1 MQSRYLKTP
10 FCNTHTIPACE
21 KKQQKNADKRH
32 FSSDFEENRDDLQF
46 TIDDLPFTMSGR
58 MSYGNKS
65 YYTPRTAML
74 SPIFIL
80 GPTGC
85 GKSGIA
91 VELAQ
96 QLGQAE
102 IISADAYQ
110 VYRALPILTAAPSE
124 AEQGGIPHHL
134 IGHLD
139 VQENND
145 AATHARQAQACIE
158 AVQARGKRPI
168 ITGGSGLYVKFIS
181 HGISP
186 APPSDPALRA
196 ELMAL
201 PAEECVRRLQ
211 EADPEGAAAT
221 NLQNPRYVVRNL
233 EIVLLGGKP
242 LSYWRN
248 NWQPQACGPGF
259 TLCRDVTE
267 LDARIAA
274 RARCML
280 QGGAIEEVAALPP
293 AISPTAEKTLGL
305 TLIRQHLTGELPRAE
320 LEKALALATRQ
331 YAKRQRTWLR
341 REAWAKAV
349 CLSPQDTA
357 AAIAAR
363 IASYLSQ

>member
-1 MQSRYLKTP
+1 
-10 FCNTHTIPACE
+10 
-21 KKQQKNADKRH
+21 
-32 FSSDFEENRDDLQF
+32 
-46 TIDDLPFTMSGR
+46 MS
-58 MSYGNKS
+58 
-65 YYTPRTAML
+65 PL
-74 SPIFIL
+74 FIL
-80 GPTGC
+80 GPTGS
-85 GKSGIA
+85 GKSAIA
-91 VELAQ
+91 VAVAQ
-96 QLGQAE
+96 QLGNAE

-110 VYRALPILTAAPSE
+110 VYRAMPILTAAPSAE
-124 AEQGGIPHHL
+124 EQGGIPHHL
-134 IGHLD
+134 IGSSE

-145 AATHARQAQACIE
+145 AATHARRAQACIE
-158 AVQARGKRPI
+158 AVQARGNVPI

-186 APPSDPALRA
+186 APPSDPILRA

-259 TLCRDVTE
+259 TVCRDVPE

-274 RARCML
+274 RARHML
-280 QGGAIEEVAALPP
+280 RHGAIEEVAALP
-293 AISPTAEKTLGL
+293 AELSPTAEKTLGL
-305 TLIRQHLTGELPRAE
+305 SLIRQHLQGELTLPE
-320 LEKALALATRQ
+320 LEAALALATRQ

-341 REAWAKAV
+341 REPWATPLQ
-349 CLSPQDTA
+349 LSPATTLQEAVNTILK
-357 AAIAAR
+357 AISANN
-363 IASYLSQ
+363 

>member
-1 MQSRYLKTP
+1 
-10 FCNTHTIPACE
+10 
-21 KKQQKNADKRH
+21 
-32 FSSDFEENRDDLQF
+32 
-46 TIDDLPFTMSGR
+46 
-58 MSYGNKS
+58 
-65 YYTPRTAML
+65 ML

-85 GKSGIA
+85 GKSGVA
-91 VELAQ
+91 VALAQ
-96 QLGQAE
+96 LLGHSE

-110 VYRALPILTAAPSE
+110 VYRAMPLLTAAPSA
-124 AEQGGIPHHL
+124 AEQGGVPHHL
-134 IGHLD
+134 IGHLE

-145 AATHARQAQACIE
+145 AATHARNAQACIE
-158 AVQARGKRPI
+158 AAQARGNRPI

-196 ELMAL
+196 KLMAL

-259 TLCRDVTE
+259 TLCRNVAE

-274 RARCML
+274 RARSML
-280 QGGAIEEVAALPP
+280 QNGAIEEVAALP
-293 AISPTAEKTLGL
+293 AELSPTAEKTLGL
-305 TLIRQHLTGELPRAE
+305 LQVRQYLRGELPRRE
-320 LEKALALATRQ
+320 LEQMLALCTRQ

-341 REAWAKAV
+341 RERWAQELA
-349 CLSPQDTA
+349 PAATDTA
-357 AAIAAR
+357 TQIATR
-363 IASYLSQ
+363 IASILKIQN